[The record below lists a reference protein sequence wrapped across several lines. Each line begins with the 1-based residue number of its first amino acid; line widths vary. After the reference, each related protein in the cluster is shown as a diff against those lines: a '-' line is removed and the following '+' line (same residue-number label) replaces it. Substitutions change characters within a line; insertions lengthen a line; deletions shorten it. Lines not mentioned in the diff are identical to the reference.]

1 MAHGWRLACLAL
13 ACVLH
18 CASPAADTN
27 VSDAQASPWA
37 VAIGVR
43 AARGEQWVLALPCG
57 ILSLKVPAP
66 AGAWAA
72 DLQADLSLRGCDA
85 SAEGSQHGACPQ
97 MTVTVLLDQQY
108 AAEVATCSLPCSL
121 RLKAVGAGEHL
132 VTATA
137 TGAWAGLA
145 VRPCRFVLSGLSEPA
160 GDGEATVYSIGAPQG
175 TTASEMDVA
184 SADGA
189 DRKSALEPPTV
200 DQDGQYVA
208 ILFPADDTCLSDGH
222 NAYVSVA
229 VTDGFF
235 ALPNTHD
242 VLARFETT
250 VHCIVD
256 DHGTVLPAPID
267 YNPKTQSA
275 LVQCHSYESDF
286 ALRDGYVK
294 KMDGS
299 FAGLPGMG
307 QHDCG
312 PGEICKHD
320 LEDGFMIDIWLIVP
334 EAGQTL
340 QSDLAAGMHISR
352 FFLIDARTRQ
362 QMGREATGGT
372 YIYPFQTRTHSHRR

>member
-1 MAHGWRLACLAL
+1 MRFWAHGWPLACLAL
-13 ACVLH
+13 SVLH
-18 CASPAADTN
+18 CASPAADAN

-43 AARGEQWVLALPCG
+43 AARGEQWVLSLPG
-57 ILSLKVPAP
+57 GLLSLKVPTP
-66 AGAWAA
+66 AGTAQGAWAE
-72 DLQADLSLRGCDA
+72 DLQADLSLQGCDA
-85 SAEGSQHGACPQ
+85 IAEGSQHGACPQ
-97 MTVTVLLDQQY
+97 VTVTVLLDN

-145 VRPCRFVLSGLSEPA
+145 ARPCRFVLSGLGEEAA
-160 GDGEATVYSIGAPQG
+160 GDGEATVYSIGALQG
-175 TTASEMDVA
+175 TTASETDVA

-189 DRKSALEPPTV
+189 DRKGALEPPTI

-275 LVQCHSYESDF
+275 LVQCHTYESDF

-294 KMDGS
+294 KVDGS
-299 FAGLPGMG
+299 FFVQPGMG

-372 YIYPFQTRTHSHRR
+372 